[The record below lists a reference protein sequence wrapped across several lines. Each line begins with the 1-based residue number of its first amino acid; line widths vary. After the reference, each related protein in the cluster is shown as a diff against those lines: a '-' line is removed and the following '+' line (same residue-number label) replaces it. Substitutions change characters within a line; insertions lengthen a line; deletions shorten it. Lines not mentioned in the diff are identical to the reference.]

1 MKSAIFNPLAARE
14 LGEAVEYYD
23 EARRGFGDEFLHE
36 VERAIAFLDQYPEAA
51 PKGGTSGAP
60 ARSRSWKRGSLSVRV
75 SQPATQ
81 VLRSKVSAGFSVSW
95 SSGVVGAS

>member
-23 EARRGFGDEFLHE
+23 EARQGLGDEFLHE

-51 PKGGTSGAP
+51 PKVGREVRRP
-60 ARSRSWKRGSLSVRV
+60 SLLDFPTR
-75 SQPATQ
+75 
-81 VLRSKVSAGFSVSW
+81 
-95 SSGVVGAS
+95 